1 MKISVIIPVFNR
13 ERYIGSALR
22 SLLRQ
27 RDAAELDIIVI
38 DDGSTDGTAGVVH
51 QIMAEAPCIR
61 YASQAN
67 MGVAKARNAGLKLL
81 LPETE
86 LVTFL
91 DSDDISP
98 QGRFAAE
105 LTFFEADPSLDF
117 TYGLMTIVDRIDEAA
132 LHAPADCEGITV
144 RGISLTTAIFRR
156 STIESLDGFDEQFS
170 QAEDLDFLL
179 RLFERRP
186 RYVLS
191 DIVAIFYRRHDG
203 NMTNEQGQTRRE
215 FLKALLRS
223 AQRRRR
229 DPSLG
234 DVPPI
239 FDLKNLTDPRIA
251 SSRPIVE
258 QTNSPQ

>member
-1 MKISVIIPVFNR
+1 LKVSVIVPVFNR
-13 ERYIGSALR
+13 EKYVGSALR

-27 RDAAELDIIVI
+27 RDAADLDMIVV
-38 DDGSTDGTAGVVH
+38 DDGSTDGTAAAVRA
-51 QIMAEAPCIR
+51 IMAEAPCIR
-61 YASQAN
+61 YTAQAN
-67 MGVAKARNAGLKLL
+67 MGVARARNAGLKLL

-98 QGRFAAE
+98 QGRLATDLDYFK
-105 LTFFEADPSLDF
+105 ADPSLDL
-117 TYGLMTIVDRIDEAA
+117 TYGMMTIVDRIDDEA
-132 LHAPADCEGITV
+132 LGTSPDCQGITV

-156 STIESLDGFDEQFS
+156 SAIEPLNGFDEEFE

-191 DIVAIFYRRHDG
+191 DTVAILYRRHPG
-203 NMTNEQGQTRRE
+203 NLTNGREEMRRE
-215 FLKALLRS
+215 FLKAMLRS

-229 DPSLG
+229 DPTLG
-234 DVPPI
+234 GIPPI
-239 FDLKNLTDPRIA
+239 FDLRNLTGPQNH
-251 SSRPIVE
+251 SSV
-258 QTNSPQ
+258 